1 MLRICISGDIFS
13 SHKHDNYCK
22 VDIDICRGVQVKA
35 EVEVDVCE
43 AEGSRAEKL
52 RIHRLKHLRKIFSGS
67 ENKKSGRRKSETKTS
82 KIPITKLRLGV
93 KKLRIPGLKHLHNLF
108 SVSEN

>member
-1 MLRICISGDIFS
+1 MLRTCISGDIFS

-43 AEGSRAEKL
+43 AERGGAEKL
-52 RIHRLKHLRKIFSGS
+52 RIRLLKHLR
-67 ENKKSGRRKSETKTS
+67 
-82 KIPITKLRLGV
+82 
-93 KKLRIPGLKHLHNLF
+93 NLF